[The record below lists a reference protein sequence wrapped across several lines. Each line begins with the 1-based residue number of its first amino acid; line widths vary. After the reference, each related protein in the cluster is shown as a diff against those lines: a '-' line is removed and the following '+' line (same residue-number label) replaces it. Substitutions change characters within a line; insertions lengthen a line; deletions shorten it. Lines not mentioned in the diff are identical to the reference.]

1 MTAARNPLDELA
13 AKRGA
18 ARPVIDKTI
27 NHEAERAVIAAL
39 MRNPD
44 GKEIIR
50 LGIAA
55 DLFDHP
61 PDREAFAAIASFIAD
76 GIPPDAATLRGAVG
90 NAALIEVE
98 TSLQEHA
105 SAANLPVYVNLL
117 KACQRER
124 EIEAAR
130 ERLAN
135 AVKGDASD
143 DEITRLSGELR
154 LLRSGQPGN
163 APPLRRLDL
172 AQLEE
177 ACLTPKCIVENYLY
191 ADVAL
196 VAGAGGTGK
205 TTTLLYEAVQIALGR
220 TLWGCRVVNPG
231 GTLFVTA
238 EDSTDVLGARLREI
252 MVALNLSRS
261 DREIVLRSIP
271 IVDLTAD
278 VQRLAELDA
287 KGNITLTSLADSM
300 VQSYQNEG
308 LVQVIFDPAVSFG
321 PGERLVN
328 DGEQALITACRRIRK
343 GLNCCVRLNHHTGKA
358 NARNGAIDQYA
369 ARGGSALPDGSR
381 MVAILSSVDENGHCA
396 AVKPNGF
403 ELRPDES
410 GFILARAKLSYAPPQ
425 PNIWIRRRG
434 FAFDYAIETRQG
446 ADEARELDARK
457 VADFLADEL
466 HHGRRYTARAL
477 EDLGSLKL
485 SRSRLRSAL
494 ARLDAKGCLEEREL
508 PSSERRGK
516 RKTYL
521 HVAAIA
527 QPMDGAIDQNS
538 AVPSPLPAPIAPPES
553 IAPPYRE
560 KENGAIDRR
569 FSFST
574 SLNAPPNNGAIAAQW
589 RNSDVIPSARV
600 CASSETNA
608 EPAQPTQAPQPYAR
622 VLSHR
627 GVGINARAQIDE
639 TSNSRNPD
647 EPPATN
653 TPDSPLARRILA
665 ALDGC
670 PGGIARADLLRIV
683 GNGKGA
689 SPAMIEAEV
698 NALLVKRR
706 IATVNDRLVLEAQP

>member
-13 AKRGA
+13 AKRRE
-18 ARPVIDKTI
+18 ARPVIDKTV

-44 GKEIIR
+44 GHAILALDIR
-50 LGIAA
+50 P
-55 DLFDHP
+55 DLFVGDAT
-61 PDREAFAAIASFIAD
+61 REAYSAIRAEILD
-76 GIPPDAATLRGAVG
+76 GIQPDLATLG
-90 NAALIEVE
+90 NALSPAAKIEFE
-98 TSLQEHA
+98 TSLTEHA
-105 SAANLPVYVNLL
+105 SAANLPHWVDRL
-117 KACQRER
+117 KACRQER
-124 EIEAAR
+124 QIQDAR

-135 AVKGDASD
+135 AVKGNASD
-143 DEITRLSGELR
+143 DEIARLSGELR

-172 AQLEE
+172 AHLED
-177 ACLTPKCIVENYLY
+177 ASLTPKCIVENYLY

-220 TLWGCRVVNPG
+220 PVWGCRVVTPG
-231 GTLFVTA
+231 ATLFVTA

-261 DREIVLRSIP
+261 DREHVLRSIP

-287 KGNITLTSLADSM
+287 KGNIILTSLADSM

-328 DGEQALITACRRIRK
+328 DGEQALITASRRIRK

-358 NARNGAIDQYA
+358 NARNGALDQYA

-403 ELRPDES
+403 DLRPDES

-446 ADEARELDARK
+446 ADEARELDAHK
-457 VADFLADEL
+457 VADFLVDEL
-466 HHGRRYTARAL
+466 QHGRRYTARAL

-508 PSSERRGK
+508 PSNERRGK

-538 AVPSPLPAPIAPPES
+538 AVPSPLPDPIAPPES

-589 RNSDVIPSARV
+589 RNSGDSD
-600 CASSETNA
+600 EH
-608 EPAQPTQAPQPYAR
+608 PTM
-622 VLSHR
+622 
-627 GVGINARAQIDE
+627 
-639 TSNSRNPD
+639 
-647 EPPATN
+647 N
-653 TPDSPLARRILA
+653 TQDSPLARRILA

-670 PGGIARADLLRIV
+670 PGGIARADLARLV

-689 SPAMIEAEV
+689 SPALIDIEV
-698 NALLVKRR
+698 NRLLLARR
-706 IATVNDRLVLEAQP
+706 IAIVNDRLVLEVTP